1 MLGTNPGE
9 KDIMARLREIEGIT
23 FMEGTYT
30 ETGFEPTVDENTL
43 FAPYALVSFGG
54 FYPGFE
60 NGIVGSHLDTH
71 RATFS
76 IYVVAPFDS
85 IAREFRDEIRNKM
98 MVNFRP
104 TDGSAL
110 RPNTGYS
117 FTDGDLG
124 FNRYVQVVGFSYKF
138 NLSNDE

>member
-1 MLGTNPGE
+1 MLGTSAGE
-9 KDIMARLREIEGIT
+9 RDIMNRLSEIEGIT

-30 ETGFEPTVDENTL
+30 ETSFEPETDENKL
-43 FAPYALVSFGG
+43 FAPYALVAFGG

-85 IAREFRDEIRNKM
+85 TAREFRDDIRNKL
-98 MVNFRP
+98 MVDFRP
-104 TDGSAL
+104 TDGTQL

-138 NLSNDE
+138 NMHNDE